1 MVFQF
6 LQRVRCSVMATS
18 VYFFFII
25 LMAYYIP
32 LDLVKTQILIQKV
45 WMRPRSYISNKLQLI
60 LSRNIPSEIPDRGTQ
75 AGMARRGQV
84 IFMYVK
90 VQEACGAR
98 GIFKEREMKLMRGF
112 KTEASEQA

>member
-1 MVFQF
+1 
-6 LQRVRCSVMATS
+6 MATS

-25 LMAYYIP
+25 LMAYYIS

-75 AGMARRGQV
+75 ARMARRGQV

-90 VQEACGAR
+90 VQEACGAQ
-98 GIFKEREMKLMRGF
+98 GIFKERNEANEGIQNRGI
-112 KTEASEQA
+112 

>member
-1 MVFQF
+1 
-6 LQRVRCSVMATS
+6 
-18 VYFFFII
+18 
-25 LMAYYIP
+25 MAYNIP
-32 LDLVKTQILIQKV
+32 LDLVKMQILIQKV

-60 LSRNIPSEIPDRGTQ
+60 LSRNIPSEIPDCGTQ
-75 AGMARRGQV
+75 AGMPGRGWV

-90 VQEACGAR
+90 VQEACGAQ